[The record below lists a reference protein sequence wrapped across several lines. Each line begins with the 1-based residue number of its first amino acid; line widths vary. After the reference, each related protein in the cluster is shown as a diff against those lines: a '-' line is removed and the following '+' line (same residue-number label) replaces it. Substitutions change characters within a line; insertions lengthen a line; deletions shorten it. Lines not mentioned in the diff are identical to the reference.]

1 MILLLCCGV
10 EAGEAMMGK
19 LIVMLV
25 VSRLVV
31 RMLKISPRSTR
42 DERAGQPSPALARM
56 TETTSYLTAS
66 RNISKLKTKN
76 HIRYRKR

>member
-1 MILLLCCGV
+1 MILLLCCGG

-19 LIVMLV
+19 LIVM
-25 VSRLVV
+25 LVV

-66 RNISKLKTKN
+66 RNIYNISKLKTKN
-76 HIRYRKR
+76 HIQI

>member
-1 MILLLCCGV
+1 MILLLCCGG

-19 LIVMLV
+19 LIVM
-25 VSRLVV
+25 LVV

-66 RNISKLKTKN
+66 RNISNISKLKTKN